1 MSTSLH
7 KDLLPAEVHSP
18 LSFSY
23 TDQTDRENATGL
35 LPADVGK
42 FARQLDDNTVWM
54 LTDDAPV
61 TWASV
66 GSAGAI
72 TAATHAALRQLIH
85 FISSGP
91 AEGFASGAYRE
102 ITGTVF
108 PTAIVWYDQAG
119 VGKKKIVEK
128 GIAWTGSLPT
138 TITWK
143 VYDASEV
150 LLATVVD
157 TISYSGA
164 FETHRTRTIA

>member
-1 MSTSLH
+1 
-7 KDLLPAEVHSP
+7 
-18 LSFSY
+18 
-23 TDQTDRENATGL
+23 
-35 LPADVGK
+35 
-42 FARQLDDNTVWM
+42 
-54 LTDDAPV
+54 
-61 TWASV
+61 
-66 GSAGAI
+66 
-72 TAATHAALRQLIH
+72 LIH

-128 GIAWTGSLPT
+128 GIAWTGAFPT

-143 VYDASEV
+143 VYDASEG

-157 TISYSGA
+157 AISYAGA
-164 FETHRTRTIA
+164 FETHRTRTIS